1 MKLFIKIIKDG
12 KKTQIMVFHTEK
24 ESIDFFVSFLEE
36 KGFYSINATQS
47 ENQFSYY
54 DIEAELNSKK
64 WRFELKN
71 RSERL
76 KSTDFNDSIM
86 EVYKYKKF
94 KEEKDEYDYGR
105 IVSFFNDC
113 FTISDVFNPIGIEK
127 RMAKKSTYFD
137 DKTIVEK
144 NYITY
149 EQERKFNYD

>member
-1 MKLFIKIIKDG
+1 
-12 KKTQIMVFHTEK
+12 MVFHTEK

-94 KEEKDEYDYGR
+94 KEEENEYDYGR

-149 EQERKFNYD
+149 KQERKFNYD

>member
-1 MKLFIKIIKDG
+1 
-12 KKTQIMVFHTEK
+12 MVFHTEK

>member
-1 MKLFIKIIKDG
+1 
-12 KKTQIMVFHTEK
+12 MVFHTEK

-94 KEEKDEYDYGR
+94 KEEEDEYDYGR

-144 NYITY
+144 KYITY

>member
-1 MKLFIKIIKDG
+1 
-12 KKTQIMVFHTEK
+12 MVFHTEN
-24 ESIDFFVSFLEE
+24 ESIDYFVSFLKN

-149 EQERKFNYD
+149 KQERKFNYD